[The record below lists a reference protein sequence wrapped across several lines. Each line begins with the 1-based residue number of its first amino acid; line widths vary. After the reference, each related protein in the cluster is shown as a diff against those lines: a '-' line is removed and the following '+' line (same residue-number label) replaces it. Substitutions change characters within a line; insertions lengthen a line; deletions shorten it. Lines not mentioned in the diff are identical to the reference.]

1 MRGLG
6 DIFEVPELRKR
17 VFFTL
22 GAIAVFRIGASIP
35 IPGVNAEAIRAIFTA
50 QQSSLLG
57 FLNTFSGGALG
68 RFSIFSMGVVPYINA
83 SIIMSLLQGAHVIPA
98 LDRLAKDGELGRRKL
113 NSYTRYL
120 TLFLAVFQS
129 FGLTIAIT
137 KMEAPGGLATV
148 TDPTWMFYCVTVL
161 TMTAGTFFVMWLGE
175 QMTEQGIGNGVSL
188 LIFTGIVESIPGA
201 AYSLFELVR
210 LEEINLFAALAIVAA
225 LAAVIVSVVWV
236 ETAQRKIPV
245 QYAKRMV
252 GRKMYGG
259 SQSYLPL
266 KVDQSGVIA
275 VIFALSLLSV
285 PITIATFMPETERSG
300 SFMRF
305 FQGGN
310 WWYDAIYAGLII
322 FFCYFYNSV
331 SINPVDLAE
340 NMKKSGQIDGVDA
353 HRIVEVAEENDEE
366 RVAQLVNPAA
376 VVHEAHDLLGRRA
389 FRHELREGDG
399 NGHERDREDDGDDA
413 RLVDLQ
419 GQEARRAPHHLAAH
433 DALGVLNRDSAL
445 GGFHPNDGKDDGG

>member
-6 DIFEVPELRKR
+6 DIFEIPELRKR
-17 VFFTL
+17 VLFTL

-35 IPGVNAEAIRAIFTA
+35 IPGVNGDAIRAIFNA
-50 QQSSLLG
+50 QAGSLLG

-83 SIIMSLLQGAHVIPA
+83 SIIMSLLQGAHVLPF

-137 KMEAPGGLATV
+137 KMQAPGGMPTV
-148 TDPTWMFYCVTVL
+148 IDPSVMFYCVTVL
-161 TMTAGTFFVMWLGE
+161 TMTAGTIFVMWLGE
-175 QMTEQGIGNGVSL
+175 QITEQGIGNGVSL
-188 LIFTGIVESIPGA
+188 LIFTGIVENIPA
-201 AYSLFELVR
+201 AGYSLFELIR
-210 LEEINLFAALAIVAA
+210 LEELNLFAGLAILAA
-225 LAAVIVSVVWV
+225 LAAVIVVVVWV

-285 PITIATFMPETERSG
+285 PVTIATFMPNSG
-300 SFMRF
+300 SAEGVMRF

-310 WWYDAIYAGLII
+310 YIYDAVYAGLII

-340 NMKKSGQIDGVDA
+340 NMKKSGGFIPGIRPGEPTAKHIEWILERITLGGALFVAAIAIMPDIMKREFSVPFFFGGTSLLICVGVALDTMGQLEA
-353 HRIVEVAEENDEE
+353 HLIMRHYEGFLKKGRIQGRWFNVGSG
-366 RVAQLVNPAA
+366 VAQ
-376 VVHEAHDLLGRRA
+376 
-389 FRHELREGDG
+389 
-399 NGHERDREDDGDDA
+399 
-413 RLVDLQ
+413 
-419 GQEARRAPHHLAAH
+419 
-433 DALGVLNRDSAL
+433 
-445 GGFHPNDGKDDGG
+445 

>member
-1 MRGLG
+1 MRNGLG

-17 VFFTL
+17 VLFTL
-22 GAIAVFRIGASIP
+22 GAILVFRIGAAIP
-35 IPGVNAEAIRAIFTA
+35 IPGVNGDAIRAIFNA

-83 SIIMSLLQGAHVIPA
+83 SIIMSLLQGAHVLPF

-137 KMEAPGGLATV
+137 KMQAPGGLATV
-148 TDPTWMFYCVTVL
+148 TDPTALFYCVTVL
-161 TMTAGTFFVMWLGE
+161 TMTAGTIFVMWLGE

-188 LIFTGIVESIPGA
+188 LIFTGIVERIPA
-201 AYSLFELVR
+201 AGWSLFELVR
-210 LEEINLFAALAIVAA
+210 LEEINLFAALAIIAA

-285 PITIATFMPETERSG
+285 PVTIATFMPESERSG

-340 NMKKSGQIDGVDA
+340 NMKKSGGFIPGIRPGEPTAKHIEWILERITLGGALFVAAIAVMPDIMKREFSVPFFFGGTSLLIAVGVALDTMG
-353 HRIVEVAEENDEE
+353 
-366 RVAQLVNPAA
+366 QL
-376 VVHEAHDLLGRRA
+376 EAHLIMRHYEGFLKKGRI
-389 FRHELREGDG
+389 
-399 NGHERDREDDGDDA
+399 
-413 RLVDLQ
+413 Q
-419 GQEARRAPHHLAAH
+419 GRWFNVGS
-433 DALGVLNRDSAL
+433 GVTQ
-445 GGFHPNDGKDDGG
+445 